1 MNLYTKIVGSG
12 SWMLRKRNEF
22 YEEIER
28 LSIIEKLRN
37 LLKLIS
43 ENKNSWKFTKFLELI
58 EKLELSEGK
67 KLKI

>member
-1 MNLYTKIVGSG
+1 
-12 SWMLRKRNEF
+12 MLRKRNEF

-43 ENKNSWKFTKFLELI
+43 ENKNSWKFTKLLELI